1 MGDSGTTFLE
11 GFQGKFKN
19 LQLSETEKKGIRI
32 GKKQACSSRV
42 NKLQAVGKLLSER
55 PIRAEH
61 VGRSLGGAWSPI
73 FCVECIQLG
82 RNFLFTFHTCGK
94 DKALDAGP
102 WRFNN
107 NLLVMEDF
115 VPSRTIDEY
124 EFKTIPIW
132 IRAYGIPMGMMSKH
146 Y

>member
-73 FCVECIQLG
+73 FC
-82 RNFLFTFHTCGK
+82 